1 MLWARGRHT
10 LGDIDWRRR
19 GAEGEGMSAHVTAL
33 HHLAHA
39 LKKLAVV
46 QQSLQGRKPDQTQ
59 ARILIMHAG
68 ALGDTRKRKIQ
79 EKKKDEM

>member
-1 MLWARGRHT
+1 
-10 LGDIDWRRR
+10 
-19 GAEGEGMSAHVTAL
+19 MSAHVTAL

-68 ALGDTRKRKIQ
+68 ALGDIRKRRIQ
-79 EKKKDEM
+79 EKKKMKCKKKR